1 MERQPLKRKRR
12 DGDSQASDRLFSSIP
27 MKGNPSLSPNCIFD
41 TLSDDLMFKICEYL
55 YYDYESDQECFASV
69 SDIGD
74 VYKLSLCS
82 KQLYASFTK
91 FLRYAPVTI
100 SYHKYIDKKMLS
112 WLASKNRI
120 RLRRFYVHVRGKE
133 EEQKKED
140 KLNEIDIATMLYF
153 LESCDVSEL
162 EELDLRRKDMFG
174 HMFNKERIDTM
185 DPSQTGAIY
194 HHIQNHPDYIEARKC
209 GVPHHVLIRS
219 HSLSWIDLLIFILDS
234 AKMGKFKKL
243 HKVEIVSSNSFLL
256 DYMTTIKDLTIL
268 FDDKVVNQTTSK
280 YMESSLS
287 RLHDLETLYV
297 GDYDSESICNYHF
310 ALKSEKLVDL
320 TIDLNSSQS
329 HHKTWD
335 ITCPN
340 LKYLVLQI
348 FEYGDLGCIFYN
360 KQNLC
365 KLDLDFWTTL
375 QKQEIESL
383 LTEIK
388 SMPNL
393 EKLHL
398 YFKLPNPNLFTLES
412 QKIRNLS
419 LSIPWNSGA
428 FEINCPN
435 LRKLE
440 VDGVMPIILH
450 GSHYGEL
457 TDVSLDFIPDNPYA
471 KDVEALVEVLPSLRY
486 LRIDAIDVDEISTLS
501 IKSRSLSTL
510 RLCEKYTLSKIVV
523 DVCSCP
529 KLTKLFCSIG
539 QYNSLDHIFMDRNKI
554 SYLSIRSNNHSCL
567 NQSLAMFSNLESL
580 YLIRFEGTMTI
591 ESPSLQ
597 SLDVEKCTQYF
608 HIEHCKCPSLKLIKQ
623 RHYWS
628 RHEVES
634 NGLFLEG
641 QSNNESLN
649 PRLRG
654 YYNVKV
660 VPTSE
665 YTFKGL
671 EAAESCKVNIEFM
684 CANAQE
690 IVDFVADEFEGDDF
704 ADDDDDE

>member
-1 MERQPLKRKRR
+1 M
-12 DGDSQASDRLFSSIP
+12 
-27 MKGNPSLSPNCIFD
+27 
-41 TLSDDLMFKICEYL
+41 DL
-55 YYDYESDQECFASV
+55 
-69 SDIGD
+69 
-74 VYKLSLCS
+74 
-82 KQLYASFTK
+82 
-91 FLRYAPVTI
+91 
-100 SYHKYIDKKMLS
+100 
-112 WLASKNRI
+112 
-120 RLRRFYVHVRGKE
+120 
-133 EEQKKED
+133 
-140 KLNEIDIATMLYF
+140 
-153 LESCDVSEL
+153 
-162 EELDLRRKDMFG
+162 
-174 HMFNKERIDTM
+174 
-185 DPSQTGAIY
+185 SQTGAIY

-219 HSLSWIDLLIFILDS
+219 HSLSWIDLLIFFLDN
-234 AKMGKFKKL
+234 AKMGKFQKL
-243 HKVEIVSSNSFLL
+243 HKVEIVSSNRFLL

-287 RLHDLETLYV
+287 RLHDLETIFV

-310 ALKSEKLVDL
+310 AIKSEKLVDL
-320 TIDLNSSQS
+320 TIDLNNSQP

-335 ITCPN
+335 IVCPN
-340 LKYLVLQI
+340 LKHLDFQI
-348 FEYGDLGCIFYN
+348 FEYRDLDCIFHN

-365 KLDLDFWTTL
+365 KLSLTFGTTL

-383 LTEIK
+383 LAEIK

-412 QKIRNLS
+412 QKIRNLR
-419 LSIPWNSGA
+419 LSTPWKSGA

-457 TDVSLDFIPDNPYA
+457 TDFSLDFIPDNPYA
-471 KDVEALVEVLPSLRY
+471 KDVEALVEVLPALRY
-486 LRIDAIDVDEISTLS
+486 LRIDTIDVDEISTLS
-501 IKSRSLSTL
+501 IKSSSLSTL
-510 RLCEKYTLSKIVV
+510 RLCEKYTLSNIVV

-529 KLTKLFCSIG
+529 KLTKCFFCSIG
-539 QYNSLDHIFMDRNKI
+539 LNNSLDHIFMDRNKI
-554 SYLSIRSNNHSCL
+554 SYFSIRSNNHSCL
-567 NQSLAMFSNLESL
+567 DQSLDLFSSLESL
-580 YLIRFEGTMTI
+580 YPIRFEGTMTV
-591 ESPSLQ
+591 ESSSLQ
-597 SLDVEKCTQYF
+597 FLDVEKCTQYF

-628 RHEVES
+628 RHEVKS

-641 QSNNESLN
+641 QLNNDSLN
-649 PRLRG
+649 PRLGG
-654 YYNVKV
+654 YYNVKT

-665 YTFKGL
+665 YAFKGL

-690 IVDFVADEFEGDDF
+690 IVDFVADEFVVDDF
-704 ADDDDDE
+704 ADDDE